1 MPYRRTSFVSDLHL
15 FSGRS
20 LAPRHEVALHTAAAR
35 SRIFVLGGDIFDFR
49 WSTLGAP
56 DVTVPQAI
64 RWLDDLVASH
74 PRCDFHFVLGN
85 HDCNRRFVAALETYS
100 TTRPNLLTHP
110 YYFRLGNSIFL
121 HGDVADRPRMDADA
135 LYRRRQHWARD
146 EHRGRIR
153 HALYDLAVQAQ
164 LHRVVGRVAH
174 PKRRVAR
181 RIAGYLSRIGH
192 SPATGLTN
200 VYFGHTHEALANY
213 RHAGLVF
220 HNGGA
225 AMPGLDFRI
234 IEVE

>member
-20 LAPRHEVALHTAAAR
+20 LAPRHEAALHAAAAR
-35 SRIFVLGGDIFDFR
+35 SRVFVLGGDIFDFR
-49 WSTLGAP
+49 WSTLGGP

-64 RWLDDLVASH
+64 RWLDELVASH

-85 HDCNRRFVAALETYS
+85 HDCNRRFVAALDTYRA
-100 TTRPNLLTHP
+100 TRPNLLAHP
-110 YYFRLGNSIFL
+110 YYFRLGSSIFL
-121 HGDVADRPRMDADA
+121 HGDAADRPRMDADA
-135 LYRRRQHWARD
+135 LLRRRQHWARD

-164 LHRVVGRVAH
+164 LHRVVGRVA
-174 PKRRVAR
+174 PPTRRVAR
-181 RIAGYLSRIGH
+181 RIAGYLTRIGH
-192 SPATGLTN
+192 SPATGLTD

-225 AMPGLDFRI
+225 ALPGLDFRI
-234 IEVE
+234 VEVE